1 MLLGIDYPY
10 WSTFNLRSVFPKLE
24 DALKVFPS
32 STLYNQILLDWPILR
47 DQVGKGFFTK
57 PDLMRKIE
65 TLYGA
70 YLLALSKGATPYK
83 LSDRNPKFKTAAF
96 MVEQTGIDRAVVV
109 AFLTTLEKLAKSGSI
124 DNKYWDPDRAVQRNK
139 AVTQRTKE
147 LEASSPKGPL
157 DKIQSTAEWIGFGAL
172 GILGVV
178 ALVYIKP
185 FIPKP
190 KG

>member
-10 WSTFNLRSVFPKLE
+10 WETFNLRSVFPKLE

-32 STLYNQILLDWPILR
+32 SSIYNQIVLDWPILR
-47 DQVGKGFFTK
+47 KGAESGLFTK

-65 TLYGA
+65 TLYGS
-70 YLLALSKGATPYK
+70 YLVALKNGATPYQ
-83 LSDRNPKFKTAAF
+83 LRDRNPKFKTSEWI
-96 MVEQTGIDRAVVV
+96 VKQTGIDRATVV
-109 AFLTTLEKLAKSGSI
+109 AFLTTLEKLAKSGGI

-139 AVTQRTKE
+139 AVTQRQAE
-147 LEASSPKGPL
+147 FEATEPKGPL
-157 DKIQSTAEWIGFGAL
+157 DKVAKAAEWLGFGAL
-172 GILGVV
+172 GVLGVV
-178 ALVYIKP
+178 AFAYMKP